1 MNWNRRAIVAVMHK
15 DLQMVMQNRM
25 VWLPMIMVP
34 AIMQVIL
41 PLVMTLL
48 PTFVGPEE
56 FDLDDIRSLMS
67 AMPAS
72 LTASLQGLSG
82 QELWIILSANYM
94 FAPMFLIVPLMVSS
108 ILGADS
114 FVGEKERKTLEG
126 LLYTP
131 ITDAEL
137 FLAKLLTAL
146 LPALVISM
154 VSFLV
159 YGIVVN
165 ASGYHVVG
173 HLFFPT
179 AMWWPLVFWV
189 GPGVSVA
196 GLGVTVLIPW
206 SFGLARG
213 FRSRAWA

>member
-1 MNWNRRAIVAVMHK
+1 
-15 DLQMVMQNRM
+15 
-25 VWLPMIMVP
+25 
-34 AIMQVIL
+34 
-41 PLVMTLL
+41 
-48 PTFVGPEE
+48 
-56 FDLDDIRSLMS
+56 
-67 AMPAS
+67 MPAS

-108 ILGADS
+108 ILGSDS

-137 FLAKLLTAL
+137 FIAKLLTAL
-146 LPALVISM
+146 LPALIISTA
-154 VSFLV
+154 SFLV

-196 GLGVTVLIPW
+196 GLGVTVLISSKAKTFMQAQQLSGTLVLPIVAMMIGQM
-206 SFGLARG
+206 SGLFFLSSTLVIIVGLFVWLLGIWLVWIGAKTFSRG
-213 FRSRAWA
+213 ELMSRI